1 MTTTPSTVHI
11 AATAKKDRTDIQGN
25 IMAARR
31 ASRQSPRG
39 GTRRSGPI
47 VVAEQTSV
55 DSGVAA
61 EVTDK
66 LKGYSRLR
74 RVCQDQYFLLSGA
87 ALVYGRAS
95 SKKQQGRD
103 PCNCGELVRGLQ
115 PECENRA
122 SKYIRTKDMRL
133 PYCTVQYGIHSTIL
147 E

>member
-31 ASRQSPRG
+31 ASRKSTLC
-39 GTRRSGPI
+39 GTRRSCPI

-74 RVCQDQYFLLSGA
+74 RVYFLLSGA

-122 SKYIRTKDMRL
+122 STYIRTKDMRL